1 MKRIL
6 PVALTALICCTLIIS
21 YLDLLNNRTG
31 AELTNRTFTC
41 FNRSTATEANRIF
54 QFWQVN
60 QLRLTS
66 VIELIRLDYVL
77 MIIYFPSIFFI
88 LFQLRKNNT
97 RPLVKNVLLTGMVA
111 LVAGTAIDVIQDGK
125 ILGAATG
132 ALDAL
137 SRKMPYVFAG
147 THQPFADMR
156 WYTFPKLILLAF
168 SMFTALIV
176 VVPAHKVSWAN
187 IKTYWIQFFLVLR
200 LVLSQFLKCI
210 WVFFPGILFLLL
222 CIASFWIAGQGKD
235 FMVAFTQNKAR
246 TVDMGGLHWS
256 YSRIVFFLAIAFWA
270 YVTWYSARVVYYI
283 KLRKQAE
290 PVDEIHAIV
299 QKDVPAEGKT
309 YPNIHGDFMIEFPR
323 MTGNACFLVLELAF
337 LQSPLMILAMQ
348 SSFAWI
354 LLIELLFAFYF
365 VNRWVVAQWSDKPF
379 FRTLFNWLGT
389 ALAATLVIIS
399 FLPKIYFASILALI
413 IVLHVIYILYTNL
426 HRRDMV
432 LAPARHRDQ
441 QAKGMKKL
449 TEMIM
454 DFFCIPLK
462 ESGYYRWFI
471 YTSVAAIVCYYIS
484 IHFLG
489 FARIIGPFSFILLA
503 FGVLL
508 AFGNLVTA
516 FSVKYKLNFHFLLF
530 LLAFIVG
537 LHETHTVRQK
547 KLQSGGNTVKKMAR
561 PDLKTYL
568 SAWLKKNDTGN
579 HTAPIDMYFIMSN
592 GGASRSGYWTAS
604 VLGRIEDASFHSSK
618 KFSDQVFCLSGTSG
632 GGVGVAGYFAALKNK
647 DSVTQ
652 PNYERSLQTY
662 LGKDYFTYT
671 FARLLGPDYF
681 HYIIPGLNARDRAA
695 KLEESFEESV
705 QDEDLHFYKI
715 PFDTSFSGFTA
726 LTKDGNINYPLLFIN
741 TTRVQDGTPGVVSN
755 LQIDSAV
762 FNSRVDVIRLLS
774 DTMDISLATGSILG
788 ARFPY
793 LSPAGRI
800 GNSDF
805 VDGGYFDNSGAGVV
819 QELVRA
825 IVTIG
830 KTARSTHDPLG
841 DIIARIRF
849 HVLHI
854 VNSPIEYDP
863 TSIQPI
869 KPIQND
875 LLAPVLTI
883 LGAYDMQTTVNDG
896 RLTNYLKD
904 LKTYDSIYTDYA
916 RISLYQSNK
925 EWAKDSDLHKIY
937 TREPAYAMNWF
948 MSDTTADRIIKRL
961 HNNDSLAAVIKR
973 FR

>member
-21 YLDLLNNRTG
+21 YLDLLNDRSG
-31 AELTNRTFTC
+31 AGLANRTFTC
-41 FNRSTATEANRIF
+41 FNRSTSEEANRIF
-54 QFWQVN
+54 QFWQTN

-66 VIELIRLDYVL
+66 VTELIRLDYVL
-77 MIIYFPSIFFI
+77 MLIYFPSIFFI
-88 LFQLRKNNT
+88 LFQLCKNNT
-97 RPLVKNVLLTGMVA
+97 RQLVKNILLTGMIA
-111 LVAGTAIDVIQDGK
+111 LIAGTVIDIIQDWK
-125 ILGAATG
+125 ILGATSSALTALRYKTPYQFTG
-132 ALDAL
+132 I
-137 SRKMPYVFAG
+137 SN
-147 THQPFADMR
+147 PFADMR
-156 WYTFPKLILLAF
+156 WYTFPKLILIAF
-168 SMFTALIV
+168 SLVAALAVFI
-176 VVPAHKVSWAN
+176 PANKITWTDFK
-187 IKTYWIQFFLVLR
+187 IYWIQFFQNLR
-200 LVLSQFLKCI
+200 LALSQFLKCI
-210 WVFFPGILFLLL
+210 WIFFPGILFLLL

-246 TVDMGGLHWS
+246 TVDMGSLHWS

-270 YVTWYSARVVYYI
+270 YVTWYSARVIYYI
-283 KLRKQAE
+283 KLKKQAE
-290 PVDEIHAIV
+290 PVDEIHAVV
-299 QKDVPAEGKT
+299 QKSVPAEGKS

-323 MTGNACFLVLELAF
+323 MTGNACFLILELAF
-337 LQSPLMILAMQ
+337 LQSPLMILAMK
-348 SSFAWI
+348 SAFAW
-354 LLIELLFAFYF
+354 LLLTELLLAFYF
-365 VNRWVVAQWSDKPF
+365 VNRWIIAQWSDKPF
-379 FRTLFNWLGT
+379 FRPLFNGLGI
-389 ALAATLVIIS
+389 ALIAVLIFIS
-399 FLPKIYFASILALI
+399 FLPKIHFASILALI
-413 IVLHVIYILYTNL
+413 IALHVIYILYTNL
-426 HRRDMV
+426 HRRDM
-432 LAPARHRDQ
+432 LIAPVRHRDQ
-441 QAKGMKKL
+441 HAKGMKKL
-449 TEMIM
+449 TEIIL

-462 ESGYYRWFI
+462 ESGYYKWFI
-471 YTSVAAIVCYYIS
+471 YTSVAAIICYYIS

-508 AFGNLVTA
+508 AFGNVVTA

-547 KLQSGGNTVKKMAR
+547 KLQSGDLTIKKMAR
-561 PDLKTYL
+561 PVLKTYL

-592 GGASRSGYWTAS
+592 GGASRSGFWTAS
-604 VLGRIEDASFHSSK
+604 VLGRIEDATFHSSR

-647 DSVTQ
+647 DSITQ

-705 QDEDLHFYKI
+705 QDEDPHFYKI

-726 LTKDGNINYPLLFIN
+726 LTKDGSINYPLLFIN

-762 FNSRVDVIRLLS
+762 FNSRVDVISLLS
-774 DTMDISLATGSILG
+774 DTMDISLASGSILG

-830 KTARSTHDPLG
+830 KTARRTHDPLG
-841 DIIARIRF
+841 DAIGRIHF

-896 RLTNYLKD
+896 RLTNYLND
-904 LKTYDSIYTDYA
+904 LKIYDSIYTDYA

-925 EWAKDSDLHKIY
+925 EWAKDTDLHRIY
-937 TREPAYAMNWF
+937 TREPSYAMNWF

-961 HNNDSLAAVIKR
+961 HQNDSLAAVIKR